1 MVKRTLRPLWLGQN
15 ATNLHGGSNYSYQSA
30 KSAHKTT
37 GMLDLFDRSE
47 GLSVDTAPVLV
58 WHGGGL
64 WWCESGQ
71 QPKQLAAQALST
83 ALTKDAPLVCH
94 MPALARRGG
103 MARFRALDVLEL
115 FAFVRPSRTVT
126 PTIKSLSCAAV
137 ARRTRRQR
145 HVRADLAAAR
155 CARFGADP
163 AGRAGRLWRD
173 RPGDALRGVW
183 IAARAH
189 WPWAQPIVR
198 GLAATAGDAALR
210 PRARTN
216 PAPCGCGSAWI
227 PGRRKPPRAVRA
239 PTP

>member
-1 MVKRTLRPLWLGQN
+1 MRLGQN
-15 ATNLHGGSNYSYQSA
+15 ATNLHGGSNYAYSRG

-37 GMLDLFDRSE
+37 PMLDLFDRSE
-47 GLSVDTAPVLV
+47 GLSIDTAPVLV

-64 WWCESGQ
+64 WWCAPGQ
-71 QPKQLAAQALST
+71 KPKQLSAQALSA

-126 PTIKSLSCAAV
+126 PTIKSLSKATGLEEPEDSAGP
-137 ARRTRRQR
+137 
-145 HVRADLAAAR
+145 ADLAASLRALAR
-155 CARFGADP
+155 TLLAELGGFGAT
-163 AGRAGRLWRD
+163 D
-173 RPGDALRGVW
+173 RVMLSGVW

-198 GLAATAGDAALR
+198 GLAATCLLYTSPS
-210 PRARTN
+210 PRD
-216 PAPCGCGSAWI
+216 
-227 PGRRKPPRAVRA
+227 
-239 PTP
+239 

>member
-1 MVKRTLRPLWLGQN
+1 MGLITKATLRPLWLGQN

-126 PTIKSLSCAAV
+126 PTIKSLTKAAGSKNPRT
-137 ARRTRRQR
+137 APRRPISQP
-145 HVRADLAAAR
+145 R
-155 CARFGADP
+155 CG
-163 AGRAGRLWRD
+163 LWRGPCW
-173 RPGDALRGVW
+173 RSWAAL
-183 IAARAH
+183 
-189 WPWAQPIVR
+189 AQPTV
-198 GLAATAGDAALR
+198 
-210 PRARTN
+210 
-216 PAPCGCGSAWI
+216 
-227 PGRRKPPRAVRA
+227 
-239 PTP
+239 